1 MISKMFHERIHLIW
15 MLLLLP
21 CNFVTRIKLELIY
34 IWSKRSIL
42 VHLGG
47 FHLLMCE
54 PVTIENDFAVC
65 TNRWNIL
72 CQWLSL
78 DKILFVVKG
87 LLSLPNFLILVKQGV
102 YYLDIFYFWQI
113 TKSVLSSASYKEDCS
128 AETVFWELIDSG
140 SSLPVLPW
148 MANIGLHNAV
158 KPAQTNTSLL
168 LHKTTTCLTWP
179 ATNLLSPKWKKP
191 V

>member
-1 MISKMFHERIHLIW
+1 MTQSFLPSYSKGKFLIHDQFFSVIVLIGKVFMMISKMFHERIHLIW

-47 FHLLMCE
+47 FHLLMCQ
-54 PVTIENDFAVC
+54 PVAIEKAFAVC

-102 YYLDIFYFWQI
+102 YCLDIFYFWQI
-113 TKSVLSSASYKEDCS
+113 MKSVLSSTSYKEDCS
-128 AETVFWELIDSG
+128 AETVFENWLT
-140 SSLPVLPW
+140 
-148 MANIGLHNAV
+148 
-158 KPAQTNTSLL
+158 PAALYCVTMKN
-168 LHKTTTCLTWP
+168 
-179 ATNLLSPKWKKP
+179 
-191 V
+191 

>member
-1 MISKMFHERIHLIW
+1 MVLIGKVFMMISKMFHERIHLIW

-47 FHLLMCE
+47 FHLLMCQ
-54 PVTIENDFAVC
+54 PVAIEKAFAVC

-102 YYLDIFYFWQI
+102 YCLDIFFVFG
-113 TKSVLSSASYKEDCS
+113 KSWKVCCHLHLIRKIVL
-128 AETVFWELIDSG
+128 L
-140 SSLPVLPW
+140 
-148 MANIGLHNAV
+148 
-158 KPAQTNTSLL
+158 KPFLRTDWLRQLS
-168 LHKTTTCLTWP
+168 TCVTMK
-179 ATNLLSPKWKKP
+179 N
-191 V
+191 